1 MILKLVHRT
10 NVTKM
15 VRTKKFA
22 WVDNELNIQDFISNE
37 FGRNA
42 VCNFYLTPNIVTINF
57 AMIFPV

>member
-1 MILKLVHRT
+1 
-10 NVTKM
+10 M

-42 VCNFYLTPNIVTINF
+42 VCNFYLTQNIVTVNF